1 MFTCYVNMD
10 YKQLY
15 ILGSGGHGKV
25 VADIALTNKVFKKV
39 YFLDDN
45 YDKKNIIDDVKIVGD
60 LSENTLVKINKK
72 QSAFI
77 TAFGDGFLR
86 SKYHQILKNLD
97 LQVISLIHKSSKISH
112 FSKIKLGSVICA
124 GSIIGPNV
132 EIGEGVIINHNS
144 TVDHDCKIGNFV
156 HICPGV
162 NLAGGVSIQ
171 QFTHIGIG
179 SSIIQGINIGK
190 ECLVGA
196 GSVVLKNI
204 ENNKKVV
211 GVPAKTIK

>member
-1 MFTCYVNMD
+1 MD
-10 YKQLY
+10 YEELY

-25 VADIALTNKVFKKV
+25 VADIAFANKVFKRI

-45 YDKKNIIDDVKIVGD
+45 FKEKNIIDDIKVVGD
-60 LSENTLVKINKK
+60 LSISTLEKIKK
-72 QSAFI
+72 KKSAFI

-86 SKYHQILKNLD
+86 SKYHKVLKNLD
-97 LQVISLIHKSSKISH
+97 LPVISLIHKSSVVSR
-112 FSKIKLGSVICA
+112 FSTIKLGSVICA
-124 GSIIGPNV
+124 GSIVGPNV
-132 EIGEGVIINHNS
+132 QIGEGVIINHNS

-179 SSIIQGINIGK
+179 SSIIQGINVGN

-196 GSVVLKNI
+196 GSVVLKNV

-211 GVPAKTIK
+211 GVPAKKIN